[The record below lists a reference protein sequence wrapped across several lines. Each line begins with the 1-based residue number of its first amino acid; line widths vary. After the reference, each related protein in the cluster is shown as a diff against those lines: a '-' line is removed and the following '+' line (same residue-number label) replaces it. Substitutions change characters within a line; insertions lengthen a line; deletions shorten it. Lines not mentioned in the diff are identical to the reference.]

1 MEKPVATGS
10 AFSLVGRTALVTGST
25 RGIGRAILLGMA
37 EAGAG
42 VVAHGVRAGARSEGI
57 LAEGAARN
65 AAMRFVPG
73 DLSLPGGGREFAERA
88 QNETGGIDIVVLNA
102 SLQIRK
108 PWNEITPEESALQF
122 QTNFQSSLEI
132 LQVLVPA
139 MRGRGWGRVVAVGSV
154 QQVRPHPEMAVYA
167 ATKVA
172 QFSLVRNLARQ
183 LACDGITVNN
193 LSPGV
198 IVTDRNADKLAD
210 PDYAADVL
218 SMIPGGRFGK
228 PQDCVGAALLLC
240 SDAGSYITGQDFFVD
255 GGMSL

>member
-1 MEKPVATGS
+1 MSKPRTTES
-10 AFSLVGRTALVTGST
+10 AFSLSGRTALVTGST
-25 RGIGRAILLGMA
+25 RGIGRALLFGMA
-37 EAGAG
+37 EAGAS
-42 VVAHGVRAGARSEGI
+42 VVAHGVRSGAGSEAV
-57 LAEGAARN
+57 LAEAKARN

-73 DLSLPGGGREFAERA
+73 DLSLPGGGKEFAERA
-88 QNETGGIDIVVLNA
+88 QHETGEIDIVVLNA

-108 PWNEITPEESALQF
+108 PWNEITPGESALQF

-139 MRGRGWGRVVAVGSV
+139 MRGRGWGRVVAIGSV

-167 ATKVA
+167 ATKLA
-172 QFSLVRNLARQ
+172 QLSLVRNLARQ

-198 IVTDRNADKLAD
+198 IVTDRNAGKLAD
-210 PDYAADVL
+210 PDYAADIL
-218 SMIPGGRFGK
+218 STIPGGRFGK

-240 SDAGSYITGQDFFVD
+240 SEEGSYITGQDFCID